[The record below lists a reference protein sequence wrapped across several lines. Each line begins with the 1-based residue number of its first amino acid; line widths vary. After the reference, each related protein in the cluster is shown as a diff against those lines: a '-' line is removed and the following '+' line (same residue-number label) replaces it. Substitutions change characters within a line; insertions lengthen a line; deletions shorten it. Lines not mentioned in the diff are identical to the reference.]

1 MEAGKSWLVAPSL
14 LSADFLR
21 LGEELDM
28 LQNSPCD
35 WIHVD
40 VMDGRFV
47 PNISFG
53 FPVMEALQRK
63 VTKPLD
69 VHLMIEEPMDHAR
82 RFAEL
87 GASVISIHYEA
98 ERHLQ
103 RALSEIRSWGVKA
116 GVALNPHTPVGVL
129 EHLMDD
135 VDLVLVM
142 SVNPGFGGQK
152 FLPET
157 FRKLEQL
164 VSLRRERRARFL
176 IEVDG
181 GVNLDNARS
190 LVAAGADVLVAGH
203 AVFRAEDPCG
213 VIRHLKGMET

>member
-1 MEAGKSWLVAPSL
+1 MEAGKSCLLAPSL

-28 LQNSPCD
+28 LQNSPSD

-53 FPVMEALQRK
+53 FPLLEAIRRR

-69 VHLMIEEPMDHAR
+69 VHLMIEEPMAHAR
-82 RFAEL
+82 RFAEY
-87 GASVISIHYEA
+87 GASIISIHSEA
-98 ERHLQ
+98 EKHLQ

-116 GVALNPHTPVGVL
+116 GLALNPHTPIHVL
-129 EHLMDD
+129 EHLVDD

-164 VSLRRERRARFL
+164 VCLRQERKARFL

-181 GVNLDNARS
+181 GVNLDNAPK

-203 AVFRAEDPCG
+203 AVFRAQDPLG
-213 VIRHLKGMET
+213 AIRQLKGMGT